1 MALREKW
8 SVFCGKVRDFFA
20 KPKVREALRITTVVL
35 TVVAFLAAVAISAY
49 SIYAFAPLKA
59 VVDLDAEMQT
69 VSGFGASSAW
79 IYQSLGKEGNDDAA
93 GRAME
98 MLYGDSGLAL
108 NIFRYN
114 IGGGSADAA
123 LDGVW
128 PYNDEEFDV
137 NRRAESF
144 FVAENYSEPSDFF
157 DESNY
162 DFEGRDVAV
171 QRLFAEALSKGNITK
186 VVFFAN
192 SPHYLMT
199 QSGLCIGKEEYQ
211 NNLKPEF
218 YEEFSAYL
226 LITVNALYEKHLKDL
241 PVVPAVYISPANE
254 PQWKWG
260 GKGASQE
267 GCHYDAEVLA
277 AFYAVFWDALNEF
290 NAEHGTD
297 FRLDAFESGCYE
309 FHRNQEDISDYL
321 AAMSKYGYFDGLGE
335 ISVHTYHAETS
346 RSVREKFAE
355 FMDENYPD
363 LNVTATEFCEL
374 KEGEFDTIKSGIFLA
389 KTVLRDLTM
398 IDATEWSWWL
408 SVAVGGYNDGLV
420 YWDEEDE
427 RDEDI
432 WVLKRYYTFGQI
444 TRFVDEGDVRV
455 DCGTSDP
462 LGWAGLDVAVF
473 KKPDGRVVVVV
484 VNDSLAKNLRFDG
497 LEEFAGTTVRVTATT
512 KEKNW
517 AESTFVFEGSL
528 PLERKSV
535 TTFVFG

>member
-1 MALREKW
+1 MTLREKW
-8 SVFCGKVRDFFA
+8 SVFGGKVRAFFA
-20 KPKVREALRITTVVL
+20 NEKVKKAGRVVLVVL
-35 TVVAFLAAVAISAY
+35 TVAAFLTAVGLSAY
-49 SIYAFAPLKA
+49 SILAFAPLKA
-59 VVDLDAEMQT
+59 TVGLDVEEQT
-69 VSGFGASSAW
+69 MTGFGASSAW
-79 IYQSLGKEGNDDAA
+79 IYQSLGREGNEEAA
-93 GRAME
+93 SRAIE

-108 NIFRYN
+108 GIFRYN
-114 IGGGSADAA
+114 VGGGSADAS

-144 FVAENYSEPSDFF
+144 FVAENYAAPSDFY
-157 DESNY
+157 DEGNY
-162 DFEGRDVAV
+162 DFEERDVAV
-171 QRLFAEALSKGNITK
+171 QKLFSEALSKGNVTK

-199 QSGLCIGKEEYQ
+199 ESGVCIGKEEYQ

-218 YEEFSAYL
+218 YEEFSAYML
-226 LITVNALYEKHLKDL
+226 VIVNALYERHLKNL
-241 PVVPAVYISPANE
+241 PVVPAVYISPVNE

-260 GKGASQE
+260 GKDVSQE
-267 GCHYDAEVLA
+267 GCHYDAEELA
-277 AFYAVFWDALNEF
+277 AFYDVFWNALVEF
-290 NAEHGTD
+290 NAANGTD
-297 FRLDAFESGCYE
+297 FRMDVFESGCYE
-309 FHRNQEDISDYL
+309 FRHSGDNIDDYL
-321 AAMSKYGYFDGLGE
+321 AAMSRYGYFDSLDK

-346 RSVREKFAE
+346 KSVRRKFAK

-363 LNVTATEFCEL
+363 ISVTATEFCEM
-374 KEGEFDTIKSGIFLA
+374 KEGEFDTIESGIYLA
-389 KTVLRDLTM
+389 KTVLRDITM

-420 YWDEEDE
+420 YWDEEGT

-455 DCGTSDP
+455 RCDTSDP
-462 LGWAGLDVAVF
+462 LGWAGIDIAAF

-484 VNDSLAKNLRFDG
+484 VNDGLAKDLRLDG
-497 LEEFAGTTVRVTATT
+497 MEKFVGTTVRVTATT
-512 KEKNW
+512 KNENW
-517 AESTFVFEGSL
+517 AESAFVFDGELSL
-528 PLERKSV
+528 AKKSV

>member
-1 MALREKW
+1 MTLGEKCR
-8 SVFCGKVRDFFA
+8 SFCGKVREFFGRE
-20 KPKVREALRITTVVL
+20 KVKEGLRVALVVV
-35 TVVAFLAAVAISAY
+35 TVVAFLAAVALSAY

-69 VSGFGASSAW
+69 MTGFGASSAW
-79 IYQSLGKEGNDDAA
+79 IYQSLGREGNEEAA
-93 GRAME
+93 SRAVE

-128 PYNDEEFDV
+128 PYNGEEFDV

-144 FVAENYSEPSDFF
+144 FVAENYTEPADFY

-162 DFEGRDVAV
+162 DFERDAAV
-171 QRLFAEALSKGNITK
+171 RGLFAEALSKGNITK

-199 QSGLCIGKEEYQ
+199 ESGVCIGKEEYV
-211 NNLKPEF
+211 NNLRPEF

-226 LITVNALYEKHLKDL
+226 LIIVDALYETYLKDL
-241 PVVPAVYISPANE
+241 PVVPTVYISPANE

-260 GKGASQE
+260 GEGASQE

-277 AFYAVFWDALNEF
+277 RFYAVFWDALGAY

-309 FHRNQEDISDYL
+309 FRHSGDNIDDYL
-321 AAMSKYGYFDGLGE
+321 EEMSKYAYFDSLDE
-335 ISVHTYHAETS
+335 ISVHTYHADTS
-346 RSVREKFAE
+346 KAIRRKFAA
-355 FMDENYPD
+355 FLDENYPD
-363 LNVTATEFCEL
+363 LTVAATEFCEMQW
-374 KEGEFDTIKSGIFLA
+374 GEFDTIKSGIFLA
-389 KTVLRDLTM
+389 QAVLRDITM
-398 IDATEWSWWL
+398 IDAALWCWWL

-420 YWDEEDE
+420 YWDEDGT
-427 RDEDI
+427 RDEEI

-455 DCGTSDP
+455 GCTTSDP
-462 LGWAGLDVAVF
+462 LGWAGLDIAAF
-473 KKPDGRVVVVV
+473 RKPDGRVVIVV
-484 VNDSLAKNLRFDG
+484 VNDGLAKDLRLDG
-497 LEEFAGTTVRVTATT
+497 MDIFSGTTVQVTVTT
-512 KEKNW
+512 QDKNW
-517 AESTFVFEGSL
+517 AESALVFDGEL
-528 PLERKSV
+528 PLEKKSV